1 MENNKC
7 KMHFEFDWDEVFE
20 GIKQGVIRELSE
32 ANFDTIVNLAI
43 NDVKNELRNKIRLT
57 YSDESQIREE
67 IKKEIK
73 DKVWLTLIQETKNQ
87 YSDMLLNKYR
97 ERFIDDD
104 KELNDIK
111 RQVIWELKEELYH
124 NIYSEIKTSVVYDT
138 KERLYKS
145 IDEFLGRLISVENS
159 NQTISQEEYEELC
172 DASGKFYALERWGV
186 DNWSGYDDAMNE
198 FHNDNG
204 E

>member
-7 KMHFEFDWDEVFE
+7 KMNFEFDWDEVFE

-43 NDVKNELRNKIRLT
+43 DDVKNEFRNKIRLT

-73 DKVWLTLIQETKNQ
+73 DKAWLTLIQETKNQ

-104 KELNDIK
+104 KEINDIK
-111 RQVIWELKEELYH
+111 QQVIWKLKEELYH
-124 NIYSEIKTSVVYDT
+124 NIYREIKTSVVYDT

-145 IDEFLGRLISVENS
+145 IDEFFGRLISVENS

>member
-7 KMHFEFDWDEVFE
+7 KMHFEFDWNEVFE

-43 NDVKNELRNKIRLT
+43 DDVKNEFRNKIRLT

-73 DKVWLTLIQETKNQ
+73 DKAWLTLIQETKNQ

-104 KELNDIK
+104 KEINDIK
-111 RQVIWELKEELYH
+111 QQVIWKLKEELYDNLH
-124 NIYSEIKTSVVYDT
+124 HEIKNHLLYEIKNKMSQTYD
-138 KERLYKS
+138 
-145 IDEFLGRLISVENS
+145 DFFGRLISIENS
-159 NQTISQEEYEELC
+159 NIKISKEEYEELC
-172 DASGKFYALERWGV
+172 DASGKYYALERWGV
-186 DNWSGYDDAMNE
+186 DNWTGYDDAMQTYHKE
-198 FHNDNG
+198 IG

>member
-7 KMHFEFDWDEVFE
+7 KMNFEFDWDEVFE

-43 NDVKNELRNKIRLT
+43 DDVKNEFRNKIRLT

-73 DKVWLTLIQETKNQ
+73 DKAWLTLIQETKNQ

-104 KELNDIK
+104 KEINNIK
-111 RQVIWELKEELYH
+111 QQVIWKLKEELYH

-198 FHNDNG
+198 FHNDKG